1 MFNDMARPRS
11 IDKTKKGTGT
21 KLVALRIT
29 PSQFS
34 KLKKE
39 AENKGVSVSALI
51 RQRALKAA

>member
-1 MFNDMARPRS
+1 MSNDMARPRN
-11 IDKTKKGTGT
+11 IDRTQKQAGS
-21 KLVALRIT
+21 KLIALRIT